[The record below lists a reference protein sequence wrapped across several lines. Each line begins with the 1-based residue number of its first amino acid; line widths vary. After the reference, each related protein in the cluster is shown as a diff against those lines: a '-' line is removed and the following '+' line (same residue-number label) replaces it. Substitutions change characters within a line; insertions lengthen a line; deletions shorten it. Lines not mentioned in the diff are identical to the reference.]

1 MDRQR
6 HRTVLVTFIELLYFA
21 GIEPLNIPD
30 IVTCTPVMSR
40 MSPQTPVSSTVTLQ
54 LAARNNSITS
64 PAPSEPGNRQSAGLC
79 FDFTGSTPDGHYLPC
94 TRADVTPAAATGG
107 IAELTQAAVGD
118 TVTPRN
124 SDVNDVTAAALVSTV
139 AGDYV
144 GEDPDPRYLDM
155 MKSFK
160 VAENPTYPQ
169 SRYHSRIDRFTH
181 M

>member
-1 MDRQR
+1 M
-6 HRTVLVTFIELLYFA
+6 LTFIGLLYFA

-54 LAARNNSITS
+54 LAAGNSSITS
-64 PAPSEPGNRQSAGLC
+64 PAPSEPGNQQSAGLC
-79 FDFTGSTPDGHYLPC
+79 FDFAASTPDGHYLPC
-94 TRADVTPAAATGG
+94 TRADVTPAAAAESGFT
-107 IAELTQAAVGD
+107 ELTQAAAARSA
-118 TVTPRN
+118 VTPPRH

-169 SRYHSRIDRFTH
+169 SRHHSRIDRFTH

>member
-1 MDRQR
+1 M
-6 HRTVLVTFIELLYFA
+6 LTFIGLLYFA

-79 FDFTGSTPDGHYLPC
+79 FDFAASTPDGHYLPC
-94 TRADVTPAAATGG
+94 TRADVTPSAAAGSG
-107 IAELTQAAVGD
+107 FAELTQAASRV
-118 TVTPRN
+118 TVTPPRN